1 MRMSYGHSGSRLER
15 VIITG
20 SIPPPSPFPLWLK
33 LLLLAT
39 WFVVLALISRYA
51 LPKASLPMKT
61 VIDISKLTVKPPPAL
76 EKPKP
81 LKPEPVR
88 PVELPE
94 PAPSPPPPP
103 AAPPET
109 VIRKPQPRQTTAP
122 LVPEVNRPAIARPST
137 THLPDLAE
145 SPPRITRERQHV
157 VTESAPA
164 PAIRP
169 RRETMTAEAPTEKT
183 TISRSRGA
191 TAMDA
196 SQEKDRIVVAR
207 RSPAAEL
214 PAAAQ
219 PQRPAV
225 RSERSARPLEETAP
239 RAVASRERSKLADG
253 EAGLAATSI
262 GLARGVSL
270 QSLEICSS
278 PQLQEEGIMAILRV
292 VGSRQSCTD
301 GKGEFQ
307 FKGTKR
313 ISSFNLMIFP
323 SPGRKPSNR
332 CEELENAYKCLKT
345 R

>member
-1 MRMSYGHSGSRLER
+1 MRMAYGHSGARLGR
-15 VIITG
+15 VIVTG
-20 SIPPPSPFPLWLK
+20 SLPGSAPTPFWLK
-33 LLLLAT
+33 LVLLAT
-39 WFVVLALISRYA
+39 LIIVLALISRYA
-51 LPKASLPMKT
+51 ITRATLPMKT

-76 EKPKP
+76 EKPKIP
-81 LKPEPVR
+81 KPEVI
-88 PVELPE
+88 LPKE
-94 PAPSPPPPP
+94 SPPPLPT
-103 AAPPET
+103 APPEA
-109 VIRKPQPRQTTAP
+109 VIRKPPERQTTAP
-122 LVPEVNRPAIARPST
+122 LVPEVNRPSIARPST
-137 THLPDLAE
+137 AHLPELAE
-145 SPPRITRERQHV
+145 SQPRITRERRQV

-164 PAIRP
+164 AMIRP
-169 RRETMTAEAPTEKT
+169 KRATMTAEAPTEKT

-196 SQEKDRIVVAR
+196 SDGKDRIAVVR
-207 RSPAAEL
+207 RVTSGEL
-214 PAAAQ
+214 PPAGI

-225 RSERSARPLEETAP
+225 RSERSARLVEENAP
-239 RAVASRERSKLADG
+239 RVVTSRERSKLAGGDAG
-253 EAGLAATSI
+253 ESAAAI

>member
-1 MRMSYGHSGSRLER
+1 
-15 VIITG
+15 
-20 SIPPPSPFPLWLK
+20 
-33 LLLLAT
+33 
-39 WFVVLALISRYA
+39 
-51 LPKASLPMKT
+51 
-61 VIDISKLTVKPPPAL
+61 
-76 EKPKP
+76 
-81 LKPEPVR
+81 
-88 PVELPE
+88 
-94 PAPSPPPPP
+94 
-103 AAPPET
+103 
-109 VIRKPQPRQTTAP
+109 
-122 LVPEVNRPAIARPST
+122 
-137 THLPDLAE
+137 
-145 SPPRITRERQHV
+145 
-157 VTESAPA
+157 
-164 PAIRP
+164 
-169 RRETMTAEAPTEKT
+169 MTAEVPTEKT

-219 PQRPAV
+219 PQWPAL

-239 RAVASRERSKLADG
+239 RTVTSRERSKLAAG
-253 EAGLAATSI
+253 EAGLSATSI